1 MLVDQATTLMYML
14 MVVLAPIFAVKNL
27 LLLSLLKESQ
37 EDQD

>member
-14 MVVLAPIFAVKNL
+14 MVVLAPIFAVKSL